1 MDDRGHA
8 AVTRRAVLST
18 AGRVAAATSA
28 GIAGMSVHDA
38 IAGATPGS
46 DTARLVDVH
55 AHFLPDFY
63 VAAARR
69 AGIAFPDGMPFW
81 PQWSVAE
88 HLQLMDTNGIERS
101 ILSISSPGVHFGDD
115 AAARSLARQVNDF
128 GAGVVAR
135 HRDRFGLFASLPMPD
150 VVGAIAEARRALDDL
165 RADGVALLSNARG
178 MYLGD
183 VRMEPLLAFL
193 HSRRARVFVHPAAP
207 PNASFVSLGFPIP
220 MIEFLFDSAR
230 AATNLVVL
238 DVVDRYPG
246 IRWVFCHGGGVLP
259 LVADRADFFRRQFRV
274 DRLGRSMPDVLSDL
288 WFDTAGTPF
297 PRVIPTLTSMV
308 GTSRVLYGSDHC
320 FTPAAAVAEQILSIE
335 KVAPPSGFAGWR
347 SLTRANAD
355 RLLR

>member
-1 MDDRGHA
+1 M
-8 AVTRRAVLST
+8 TRRAVLSA

-28 GIAGMSVHDA
+28 GVTGMVVGEAVAD
-38 IAGATPGS
+38 ATPVP
-46 DTARLVDVH
+46 DPARLVDVH

-81 PQWSVAE
+81 PQWSVDE
-88 HLQLMDTNGIERS
+88 HLQLMDANGIERS

-115 AAARSLARQVNDF
+115 GAARALARQVNDF

-135 HRDRFGLFASLPMPD
+135 HPDRFDLFASVPLPD
-150 VVGAIAEARRALDDL
+150 VPSAIAEARRALDDL
-165 RADGVALLSNARG
+165 GAVGVALLSNARG

-193 HSRRARVFVHPAAP
+193 NSRRARVFVHPAAP
-207 PNASFVSLGFPIP
+207 PNAQSVSLGYPIP
-220 MIEFLFDSAR
+220 LMEFLFDSAR
-230 AATNLVVL
+230 AATNLVLL

-259 LVADRADFFRRQFRV
+259 LVADRVDFFRRQFHV
-274 DRLGRSMPDVLSDL
+274 ERLGRPMPDVLSDL

-297 PRVIPTLTSMV
+297 PRVVPTLTSMV

-320 FTPAAAVAEQILSIE
+320 FTPAAAVADQIRSIE
-335 KVAPPSGFAGWR
+335 TAQPPTGSTGWR

-355 RLLR
+355 RFLR